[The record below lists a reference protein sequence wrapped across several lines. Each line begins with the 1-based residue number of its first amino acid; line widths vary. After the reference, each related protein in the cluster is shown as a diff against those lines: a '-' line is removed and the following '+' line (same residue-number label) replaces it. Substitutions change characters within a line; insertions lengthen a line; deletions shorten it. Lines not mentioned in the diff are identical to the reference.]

1 MSVHYWIWA
10 ITLAIITF
18 VIVPVAVYY
27 LHRLLKAAKSIE
39 LYTREMLEA
48 GVGVANNTAAVPAL
62 EQTLATAG
70 SLVEASKLLKGGAD
84 EVGSLAIDLAAK
96 R

>member
-10 ITLAIITF
+10 ATLAIITF
-18 VIVPVAVYY
+18 VVVPLAVYL
-27 LHRLLKAAKSIE
+27 LHRALKAARAIE

-48 GVGVANNTAAVPAL
+48 GVGIANNTAAVPAL
-62 EQTLATAG
+62 EETLKTAG
-70 SLVEASKLLKGGAD
+70 SLVEASKLLKVRAD
-84 EVGSLAIDLAAK
+84 DVGSLAVDLAAP

>member
-10 ITLAIITF
+10 ITLVIITF
-18 VIVPVAVYY
+18 VVVPVALYW

-48 GVGVANNTAAVPAL
+48 GVGIANNTAAVPAL
-62 EQTLATAG
+62 ENTLKTAG
-70 SLVEASKLLKGGAD
+70 SLVEASILLKGGAD
-84 EVGSLAIDLAAK
+84 AVGSLAVDLAANK
-96 R
+96 

>member
-10 ITLAIITF
+10 ITLAIITL
-18 VIVPVAVYY
+18 VVVPVALYW

-48 GVGVANNTAAVPAL
+48 GVGIANNTAAVPAL
-62 EQTLATAG
+62 ENTLKTAG
-70 SLVEASKLLKGGAD
+70 SLVEASILLKGGAD
-84 EVGSLAIDLAAK
+84 AVGSLAVDLAANK
-96 R
+96 

>member
-1 MSVHYWIWA
+1 MSLHYWIWA

-18 VIVPVAVYY
+18 VVVPVAVYW
-27 LHRLLKAAKSIE
+27 LQRLLQAARSIE
-39 LYTREMLEA
+39 LYTREMLQA

-62 EQTLATAG
+62 EETLKVAG

-84 EVGSLAIDLAAK
+84 EVGSLAVDLAAK

>member
-1 MSVHYWIWA
+1 MSAHYWIWA
-10 ITLAIITF
+10 ITLALITF
-18 VIVPVAVYY
+18 VVVPVAVFW

-62 EQTLATAG
+62 EETLKVAG
-70 SLVEASKLLKGGAD
+70 SLVDASKLLKGGAD

>member
-18 VIVPVAVYY
+18 VVVPVALYW
-27 LHRLLKAAKSIE
+27 LHRLLIAAKSIE

-48 GVGVANNTAAVPAL
+48 GVGIANNTAAVPAL
-62 EQTLATAG
+62 EDTLKTAG
-70 SLVEASKLLKGGAD
+70 SLVEASTLLKGGAD
-84 EVGSLAIDLAAK
+84 AVGSLAVDLAANK
-96 R
+96 

>member
-18 VIVPVAVYY
+18 VVVPVAVYW

-39 LYTREMLEA
+39 RYTREMLEA
-48 GVGVANNTAAVPAL
+48 GVGIAKNTAAVPAL
-62 EQTLATAG
+62 EQTLQVAG

-84 EVGSLAIDLAAK
+84 DVGSLAVDLAAK